1 MEQRVFTFNPGPAA
15 LPLSVLERVRDE
27 MLNCR
32 GTGMSILEMSHRS
45 KEFESIL
52 NDAVTRIKRILKLDD
67 QFDVIFTQSGAS
79 LQFAMV
85 PMNFAQ
91 DGKPLG
97 YVDTG
102 YWSSKAIKE
111 AKNLG
116 KEVRILASSAD
127 KEYTSIP
134 KNFPVEPNLSYLHLT
149 SNNTIRGTQWPLFP
163 ETEGVPLV
171 ADMSSDIFS
180 RVFDPKPFG
189 CIYAGAQKNAGPAG
203 VTIVILRKDFLERVP
218 QSLPTMLKYS
228 TFVESNSLY
237 NTPPCFAV
245 YVVDLVMEWLE
256 ETIGGLEKMEAINR
270 QKAQL
275 LYDYI
280 DSQDF
285 YQNPV
290 NPEDRSKMNVIFR
303 LPSPE
308 LEDRF
313 VQEAKKEGLIGLKG
327 HRAVGGCRAS
337 LYNAV
342 TVEAVEALLQFMK
355 EFARKNG

>member
-127 KEYTSIP
+127 KEYTYIP

-256 ETIGGLEKMEAINR
+256 ETIGGLENMEAINR

>member
-97 YVDTG
+97 YVDTD

-127 KEYTSIP
+127 KEYTYIP

>member
-1 MEQRVFTFNPGPAA
+1 
-15 LPLSVLERVRDE
+15 
-27 MLNCR
+27 
-32 GTGMSILEMSHRS
+32 
-45 KEFESIL
+45 
-52 NDAVTRIKRILKLDD
+52 
-67 QFDVIFTQSGAS
+67 
-79 LQFAMV
+79 
-85 PMNFAQ
+85 
-91 DGKPLG
+91 
-97 YVDTG
+97 
-102 YWSSKAIKE
+102 
-111 AKNLG
+111 
-116 KEVRILASSAD
+116 
-127 KEYTSIP
+127 
-134 KNFPVEPNLSYLHLT
+134 
-149 SNNTIRGTQWPLFP
+149 
-163 ETEGVPLV
+163 
-171 ADMSSDIFS
+171 
-180 RVFDPKPFG
+180 
-189 CIYAGAQKNAGPAG
+189 
-203 VTIVILRKDFLERVP
+203 
-218 QSLPTMLKYS
+218 
-228 TFVESNSLY
+228 
-237 NTPPCFAV
+237 
-245 YVVDLVMEWLE
+245 MEWLE

-355 EFARKNG
+355 EFVRKSG

>member
-97 YVDTG
+97 YVNTG

-127 KEYTSIP
+127 KEYTYIP
-134 KNFPVEPNLSYLHLT
+134 KNFPIEPNLSYLHLT
-149 SNNTIRGTQWPLFP
+149 SNNTIRGTQWPFFP

-180 RVFDPKPFG
+180 RVFDPEPFG

-218 QSLPTMLKYS
+218 QNLPTMLKYS

-256 ETIGGLEKMEAINR
+256 ETIGGLENMEAINR

-355 EFARKNG
+355 EFVRKSG

>member
-127 KEYTSIP
+127 KEYTYIP
-134 KNFPVEPNLSYLHLT
+134 KNFPIEPNLSYLHLT
-149 SNNTIRGTQWPLFP
+149 SNNTIRGTQWPFFP